1 LTSVILTAYT
11 QFNKTKAVDSCLAHM
26 KNDSIKPNCI
36 VRGSIFPEPEQVILV
51 TPVGNSIKLIGVG
64 DPQID
69 IGNVET
75 VTETLYDT
83 CYYLEARGNQYRFT
97 LKENLN
103 KRFADKSA
111 SVKDPQIEEMVKE
124 EIQETFV
131 SVQGIERIFFPEN
144 SALIPDRPVITLV
157 IMGPEYSIKKDPG
170 IRQMLELMTR
180 EHGQSS
186 RTYKSALIWVVPESI
201 AQLRQEARKLIA
213 WQDIEDERLQ
223 LDEAQQHQLSASI
236 KKAQR
241 DLKETV
247 WRTYKNVMLL
257 GKDGALRLIDL
268 GMPTSSASD
277 SMSQYI
283 LTVLYSTNDIEK
295 GSPSPRFLVKNWPPA
310 FIEWDTKSVR
320 DAFFAS
326 PLFPCLLDSA
336 AVKETIARGV
346 TEALIAYVGKA
357 ADGSY
362 SPFVYKNPLGEADV
376 IISEDMFIIRAEE
389 AEKHIQPPVLS
400 HLSVT
405 PSQAQLKPGTRQTYL
420 AKGADQHGRDIDASD
435 IQWTATGGMIGEDG
449 VYIAGENEG
458 NFIVT
463 AKAGGISG
471 IATVNIVTQPELK
484 PPEPPKPQG
493 KPKKL
498 TWTGEVVPQ
507 KWMNLYTRVLTKF
520 VQSGNLKLKVSIEVT
535 PPDGV
540 TNQQVEET
548 KAALKELGMN
558 DEVKT
563 E

>member
-1 LTSVILTAYT
+1 
-11 QFNKTKAVDSCLAHM
+11 
-26 KNDSIKPNCI
+26 
-36 VRGSIFPEPEQVILV
+36 
-51 TPVGNSIKLIGVG
+51 
-64 DPQID
+64 
-69 IGNVET
+69 
-75 VTETLYDT
+75 
-83 CYYLEARGNQYRFT
+83 
-97 LKENLN
+97 
-103 KRFADKSA
+103 
-111 SVKDPQIEEMVKE
+111 
-124 EIQETFV
+124 
-131 SVQGIERIFFPEN
+131 
-144 SALIPDRPVITLV
+144 
-157 IMGPEYSIKKDPG
+157 
-170 IRQMLELMTR
+170 
-180 EHGQSS
+180 
-186 RTYKSALIWVVPESI
+186 
-201 AQLRQEARKLIA
+201 
-213 WQDIEDERLQ
+213 
-223 LDEAQQHQLSASI
+223 
-236 KKAQR
+236 
-241 DLKETV
+241 
-247 WRTYKNVMLL
+247 
-257 GKDGALRLIDL
+257 
-268 GMPTSSASD
+268 MPTSSASD